1 MPVPVSELQGIN
13 PTAIVDLF
21 QLHLDSTLHGSSDI
35 HYFHNGTSTND
46 AADILF
52 GGQAYIRL
60 PIQAEGF
67 EYKAGQ
73 SGALPRPTLRVSNLF
88 GTITSILNEVN
99 ETTAGNDL
107 TGAKV
112 IRIRTLER
120 FIDTV
125 NFGTDGFLSAEDT
138 IEDGI
143 VGEDGSTLRM
153 ENTINPHGTP
163 DSSYELPQEIYFVDR
178 KSAENREVCEF
189 ELASALDL
197 AGVRLPK
204 RQCLPADF
212 PGIGT
217 FHNG

>member
-13 PTAIVDLF
+13 PTAIVELF

-73 SGALPRPTLRVSNLF
+73 SGTLPRPTLRVSNLF

-125 NFGTDGFLSAEDT
+125 NFGTDGFLASENT
-138 IEDGI
+138 IEAGLT
-143 VGEDGSTLRM
+143 GEEGSSLRM
-153 ENTINPHGTP
+153 ENSINPHGSP
-163 DSSYELPQEIYFVDR
+163 DSSY
-178 KSAENREVCEF
+178 
-189 ELASALDL
+189 
-197 AGVRLPK
+197 
-204 RQCLPADF
+204 
-212 PGIGT
+212 
-217 FHNG
+217 